1 MVHKN
6 KEKRNKQNKIEKYI
20 LAILII
26 SYVVGLC
33 YGCYFVVSNENN
45 AVFVSYITSNNFI
58 NTLIFF
64 IAVIL
69 LKYSGILSGILYI
82 LPFFSGIQNSA
93 YYCNILLNKETIL
106 HNIVFVVLRDT
117 AVLFL
122 LILYIIV
129 TISQIINKKNNIK
142 KDIKLFYVYISGALV
157 THLLH
162 YVIKLIF

>member
-6 KEKRNKQNKIEKYI
+6 REKRNRQNRVEKYI
-20 LAILII
+20 LAILIV
-26 SYVVGLC
+26 SYVAGLC

-106 HNIVFVVLRDT
+106 HSIVFDVLRDT